1 MEEKTKSKP
10 KDVYSIVTDRI
21 IALLE
26 KGVAP
31 WKQPWTNSGTP
42 QNLITMRPYRG
53 INTWLLATL
62 GYSQNYFLT
71 AKQLKEHF
79 NGSVKKGEKASL
91 VVFWNWKD
99 VTDEDSEETKQVPF
113 LRYYMVFNVCQ
124 CEGIPVKKIPVA
136 TRMNN
141 PIKICEDMIEAMPQK
156 PKVQFKE
163 QKAYYEP
170 IRDYINMPKL
180 KTFDTSEHY
189 YETHFHE
196 LIHSTGHP
204 SRLNRKEL
212 MEMAEFW
219 GDNYSVEELIAEMG
233 ACYLKSICGFTQGF
247 EQNASYLQ
255 GWLTRLRNDKHFV
268 IYAAGKS
275 QSAVDFILNV
285 KYEDNTDTEIQS
297 EKLESE
303 FK

>member
-1 MEEKTKSKP
+1 MEEKTKS

-31 WKQPWTNSGTP
+31 WKQPWTNVGLP

-79 NGSVKKGEKASL
+79 NGAVKKGEKASL

-99 VTDEDSEETKQVPF
+99 VTDEDSGETKQIPF
-113 LRYYMVFNVCQ
+113 LRYYMVFNIEQ
-124 CEGIPVKKIPVA
+124 CEGIPAEKVPIA
-136 TRMNN
+136 ERRNN
-141 PIKICEDMIEAMPQK
+141 PIKHCDELIEAMPHK

-163 QKAYYEP
+163 QKAYYNP
-170 IRDYINMPKL
+170 LLDYINMPKL
-180 KTFDTSEHY
+180 KTFDTPEHY

-196 LIHSTGHP
+196 LIHSTGHT

-233 ACYLKSICGFTQGF
+233 TCYLKSICGFAQGF
-247 EQNASYLQ
+247 EQNAAYLQ
-255 GWLTRLRNDKHFV
+255 GWLAKLKNDKHFV
-268 IYAAGKS
+268 IYAAGKA
-275 QSAVDFILNV
+275 QSAVDFILNL
-285 KYEDNTDTEIQS
+285 KASDKKDEEI
-297 EKLESE
+297 EAENLEM
-303 FK
+303 K